1 MNLTKPFKFGAIIVA
16 LCTLL
21 TYTNLLSSTISNL
34 TIVATF
40 GIIYLIFCA
49 ARGGFSLLMLI
60 PITGAFAIIFLNQD
74 PTMISLALIWMIY
87 DIITNSEIDR
97 AVIAKSFFITG
108 TLGYLVVIA
117 AYFTIGLN
125 KHADLTMWR
134 VDHIISRASLGFQQ
148 PNASMLYVLS
158 LAIAYVIAYKL
169 TWTRYIV
176 GIGII
181 SGLFV
186 LNQSRTGFLLV
197 ILLLTL
203 TKFNIRWPFP
213 RLTFMIIAGLSY
225 ALMVL
230 PINEMLDSILSGRL
244 ALYQSYRAEF
254 GIHPIGNPMVDNAMI
269 DNGYIQMLLSKGW
282 VFCLFF
288 VVSMFIVKSS
298 KTRLASIVFA
308 VYILSSFTE
317 TTFLHLDILIPMLLI
332 ITETKFNTQKGSN
345 LEKKT
350 VDINCSTNL

>member
-1 MNLTKPFKFGAIIVA
+1 MNLTKPFKFGAIVVA
-16 LCTLL
+16 LSTLL
-21 TYTNLLSSTISNL
+21 TYTNLLSSTVSNL
-34 TIVATF
+34 TMVATF

-49 ARGGFSLLMLI
+49 ARDGFSLLMLI
-60 PITGAFAIIFLNQD
+60 PITGAFAIIFLNRD

-87 DIITNSEIDR
+87 DMITNSELDKK
-97 AVIAKSFFITG
+97 AIAKSFFISG
-108 TLGYLVVIA
+108 TLGYLVVIM

-134 VDHIISRASLGFQQ
+134 VDHMISRASLGFQQ

-158 LAIAYVIAYKL
+158 LAVAYIIAYDL
-169 TWTRYIV
+169 TWKRYIV
-176 GIGII
+176 GVGIT

-186 LNQSRTGFLLV
+186 FNQSRTGFLLV
-197 ILLLTL
+197 LVLLTL
-203 TKFNIRWPFP
+203 TKFNIRWPFL
-213 RLTFMIIAGLSY
+213 RLTLTVIAGLSY

-230 PINEMLDSILSGRL
+230 PINAMLDSLLSGRL
-244 ALYQSYRAEF
+244 ALYQSYKAEF
-254 GIHPIGNPMVDNAMI
+254 GIHPIGNSMVDKAMI

-282 VFCLFF
+282 IFCLFF

-332 ITETKFNTQKGSN
+332 ITETKFNTKKGLN

-350 VDINCSTNL
+350 FNINRSTNL